1 MREDGERRSWLSEPM
16 PNKWEA
22 WKLGSFCLLFSL
34 VLLSLLSLSLI
45 KSSCHMYIMEAKVKR
60 AREETVPVGWRCG
73 TGVEK
78 RRGLEK
84 LGRCLVRVLI
94 A

>member
-1 MREDGERRSWLSEPM
+1 
-16 PNKWEA
+16 
-22 WKLGSFCLLFSL
+22 
-34 VLLSLLSLSLI
+34 
-45 KSSCHMYIMEAKVKR
+45 MYIMEAQVKR
-60 AREETVPVGWRCG
+60 AREEAVPVGWWCG

-78 RRGLEK
+78 RMGLEK